1 VDDGDRTDNAIKNH
15 WNSTMRRKFEAAES
29 MKEMRIAMNSVR
41 SSSSMSL
48 LSTAASHGHQPT
60 EEMFESLPAPTF
72 V

>member
-1 VDDGDRTDNAIKNH
+1 
-15 WNSTMRRKFEAAES
+15 MRRKFEAAES